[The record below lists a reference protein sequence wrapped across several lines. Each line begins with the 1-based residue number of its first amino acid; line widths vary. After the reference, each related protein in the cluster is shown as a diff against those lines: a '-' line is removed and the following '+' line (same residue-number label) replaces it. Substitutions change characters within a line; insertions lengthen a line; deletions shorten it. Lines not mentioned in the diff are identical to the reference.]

1 MVSPSGYENGA
12 LFVIVISESARSIAA
27 PWPTSTGVSN
37 DTASIVISEGANKSG
52 AVVSTIV
59 IFWLVLAML
68 APSSVTVQVTTVS
81 PSENS

>member
-1 MVSPSGYENGA
+1 MSV
-12 LFVIVISESARSIAA
+12 
-27 PWPTSTGVSN
+27 
-37 DTASIVISEGANKSG
+37 GANISG

-81 PSENS
+81 PSEK